1 MLTKEQKI
9 WKGENYSA
17 KNGISWLFR
26 QLVTELDPN
35 NPRSKP
41 SYNEVKRVVQ
51 RSKTLHYDCLGFLQE
66 KFQNRVVSN
75 CLEIFWPAKNPDQIH
90 CIFFWGLSEG
100 SVDVDAKPKSLKQLK
115 KVVELCAKN
124 VSRETEIIR
133 KLQKKNHFM
142 HDK

>member
-41 SYNEVKRVVQ
+41 SYEVKRVDHL
-51 RSKTLHYDCLGFLQE
+51 SSIKWFFL
-66 KFQNRVVSN
+66 
-75 CLEIFWPAKNPDQIH
+75 
-90 CIFFWGLSEG
+90 
-100 SVDVDAKPKSLKQLK
+100 
-115 KVVELCAKN
+115 
-124 VSRETEIIR
+124 
-133 KLQKKNHFM
+133 
-142 HDK
+142 

>member
-41 SYNEVKRVVQ
+41 SYIEVKRVVQ
-51 RSKTLHYDCLGFLQE
+51 RSKTLHYNCLGFFQE
-66 KFQNRVVSN
+66 KS
-75 CLEIFWPAKNPDQIH
+75 
-90 CIFFWGLSEG
+90 
-100 SVDVDAKPKSLKQLK
+100 
-115 KVVELCAKN
+115 
-124 VSRETEIIR
+124 
-133 KLQKKNHFM
+133 
-142 HDK
+142 

>member
-51 RSKTLHYDCLGFLQE
+51 RSKTLDNRATIVWDFSRKSSRTVLSPIAWKFSGLQ
-66 KFQNRVVSN
+66 RT
-75 CLEIFWPAKNPDQIH
+75 C
-90 CIFFWGLSEG
+90 
-100 SVDVDAKPKSLKQLK
+100 
-115 KVVELCAKN
+115 
-124 VSRETEIIR
+124 T
-133 KLQKKNHFM
+133 
-142 HDK
+142 